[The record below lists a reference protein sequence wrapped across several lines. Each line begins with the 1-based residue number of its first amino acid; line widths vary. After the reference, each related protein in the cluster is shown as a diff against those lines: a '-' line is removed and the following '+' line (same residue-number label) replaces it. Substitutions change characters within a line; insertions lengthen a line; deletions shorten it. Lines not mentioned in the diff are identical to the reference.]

1 MRKMINSPKAA
12 TPYSRKSPLW
22 HSVSVFMR
30 IMLRNKQAFAGMLI
44 LIGFILMAWIGPQV
58 IPLDGRGDFAN
69 RFAPVSLEH
78 PLGTDNVGRDLLS
91 QLVHGSRDVL
101 VIGAVAASF
110 TVLIGFTIGAIAGF
124 AGGAV
129 DAVLMAI
136 TNLFLT
142 IPYFPVMIVL
152 TAIIKNSSNLV
163 LSLMV
168 ASFAWAGLAR
178 AIRAQI
184 LSMKQRDY
192 IVVLK
197 VMDMGYAHIVFKEM
211 LPNLTSFLA
220 INFINAM
227 QGAINAS
234 SGLILLGFAPYK
246 TTHWMAMLNA
256 AIVACSG
263 TLQPKMLLFLFVPI
277 VAFGLLQMGCI
288 FFAHGLDEAM
298 NPRLR

>member
-1 MRKMINSPKAA
+1 M
-12 TPYSRKSPLW
+12 W
-22 HSVSVFMR
+22 HSIGVFLR
-30 IMLRNKQAFAGMLI
+30 VMLRNRQAFAGMLI
-44 LIGFILMAWIGPQV
+44 LIGFALMAIIGPQLV
-58 IPLDGRGDFAN
+58 PLDGRGNFEN
-69 RFAPVSLEH
+69 RFAPMSLAH
-78 PLGTDNVGRDLLS
+78 PLGTDNVGRDLFS

-101 VIGAVAASF
+101 TIGLIAACF
-110 TVLIGFTIGAIAGF
+110 TILFGFTIGAISGF

-129 DAVLMAI
+129 DSVLMMI

-152 TAIIKNSSNLV
+152 TALIHSSSNFTLA
-163 LSLMV
+163 LMA

-178 AIRAQI
+178 AVRAQI

-192 IVVLK
+192 IIVCK
-197 VMDMGYAHIVFKEM
+197 VMDMGYAHILFKEM
-211 LPNLTSFLA
+211 LPNLTSYLA
-220 INFINAM
+220 INFINSM
-227 QGAINAS
+227 QSGINAS

-256 AIVACSG
+256 AIIACSG

-277 VAFGLLQMGCI
+277 TAFGILQMGCI